1 MKRKTEVVYQV
12 TREDLYEA
20 ACVKSEPCEAHRETV
35 DKMIERL
42 EAKQ

>member
-1 MKRKTEVVYQV
+1 MKRREQTWTVS
-12 TREDLYEA
+12 REDLYAA
-20 ACVKSEPCEAHRETV
+20 ACVKAEPCEAHRETV